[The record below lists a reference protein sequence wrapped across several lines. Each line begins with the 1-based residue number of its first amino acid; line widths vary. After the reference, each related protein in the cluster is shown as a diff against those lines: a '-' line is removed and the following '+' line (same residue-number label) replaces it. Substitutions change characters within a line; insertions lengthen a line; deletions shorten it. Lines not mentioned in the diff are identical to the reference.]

1 MTATSPSSKHARRY
15 ALWLL
20 PVYPLLAI
28 AGAVSH
34 RQVFA
39 LLALALL
46 LTVLLLPQLLARS
59 GVAWLFWFAVLAGLL
74 LVWLLGFVGL
84 LLEAIPVLINA
95 LLAIWFGASLATS
108 EPLVERFIIAIEG
121 AERLQQPGVI
131 TYARQVTWFWAL
143 LLGAQAPARTFRFCV
158 ALACSRALGGG
169 VAAPGQLCA
178 AWRGVCAGIS
188 LSALAPAPSQS
199 SGLARH
205 AAAVGHPLAA
215 VGARQAGAALM
226 SGHFEQ
232 SLRIDAGH
240 PALPGHFPGHPLVP
254 GVILLEQVALA
265 LRCWRDQR
273 LVRVIEAKFVA
284 PLLPDET
291 ATLRLTGVASE
302 AARVRFEIRRDDQLL
317 ARGVVEG
324 AT

>member
-143 LLGAQAPARTFRFCV
+143 LLGAQALLLTVLLLCADHSGLLGRFGFASPLHV
-158 ALACSRALGGG
+158 PERWAAAWLHLGSYVLLG
-169 VAAPGQLCA
+169 VAFVLEYLYRRWRLRHLSHPGLRDMLLQLA
-178 AWRGVCAGIS
+178 IHWPQLVHGKRV
-188 LSALAPAPSQS
+188 
-199 SGLARH
+199 
-205 AAAVGHPLAA
+205 
-215 VGARQAGAALM
+215 
-226 SGHFEQ
+226 
-232 SLRIDAGH
+232 LR
-240 PALPGHFPGHPLVP
+240 
-254 GVILLEQVALA
+254 
-265 LRCWRDQR
+265 
-273 LVRVIEAKFVA
+273 
-284 PLLPDET
+284 
-291 ATLRLTGVASE
+291 
-302 AARVRFEIRRDDQLL
+302 
-317 ARGVVEG
+317 
-324 AT
+324 